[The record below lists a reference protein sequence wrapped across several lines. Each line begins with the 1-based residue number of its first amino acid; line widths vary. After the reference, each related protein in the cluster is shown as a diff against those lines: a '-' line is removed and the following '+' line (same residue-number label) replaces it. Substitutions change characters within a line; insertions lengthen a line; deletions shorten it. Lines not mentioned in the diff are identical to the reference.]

1 MTCSGSVQSMSLGQ
15 PPSVCEMP
23 RSAGSIL
30 SVFACEGES
39 GAGVQRGGSGG
50 DRATHIVLR
59 LVGGDLDDGVHRI
72 TLDVVLLELGFG
84 AEVRDD
90 LRGG

>member
-1 MTCSGSVQSMSLGQ
+1 LHFWQRRGR
-15 PPSVCEMP
+15 EKA
-23 RSAGSIL
+23 RAKR
-30 SVFACEGES
+30 
-39 GAGVQRGGSGG
+39 GVGG

-59 LVGGDLDDGVHRI
+59 LVRGDLDDGVHRI

-90 LRGG
+90 LRGGGGIRERQHVLDSRTERV

>member
-1 MTCSGSVQSMSLGQ
+1 LHFWQRRGR
-15 PPSVCEMP
+15 EKA
-23 RSAGSIL
+23 RAKR
-30 SVFACEGES
+30 ER
-39 GAGVQRGGSGG
+39 GVGG

-90 LRGG
+90 LRGGGGIRERQHVLDSRTERV